1 MNKNKH
7 TLKEIF
13 FTAVAN
19 YKKKD
24 FKTAEITCYKILN
37 IDPNHFDS
45 LSLLASI
52 SAINQN
58 YKSAK
63 DLLFKAI
70 EIQPK
75 NVTILNNLGTACK
88 ELGEFKEA
96 IKFYK
101 GTAEL
106 TKDAIKGTYDA
117 VTSETAKKASFSLD
131 FIFLRA
137 YTIHVKVVELCR
149 FQFRTP

>member
-45 LSLLASI
+45 ISLLASI

-58 YKSAK
+58 YKKAK
-63 DLLFKAI
+63 DLLFKVNGAWN
-70 EIQPK
+70 ETFPW
-75 NVTILNNLGTACK
+75 L
-88 ELGEFKEA
+88 
-96 IKFYK
+96 
-101 GTAEL
+101 
-106 TKDAIKGTYDA
+106 
-117 VTSETAKKASFSLD
+117 SETNSA
-131 FIFLRA
+131 
-137 YTIHVKVVELCR
+137 H
-149 FQFRTP
+149 